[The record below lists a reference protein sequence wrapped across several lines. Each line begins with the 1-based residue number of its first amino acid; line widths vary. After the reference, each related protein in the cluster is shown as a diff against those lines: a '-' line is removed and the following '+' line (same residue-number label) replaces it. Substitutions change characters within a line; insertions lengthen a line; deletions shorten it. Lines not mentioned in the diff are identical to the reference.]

1 MATAAALSFEFQSFG
16 RTVSVPDDD
25 VARLMYYLNCVTAS
39 LGMDILQDDLL
50 DYMNYRKLT
59 GTRIAVVFK
68 TAAELSPDIFIDKVL
83 FRDDQGDVVPSGSS
97 NKFVEITAACDLI
110 HVQRDFLIGGQVKD
124 VTKVMFFRSSW
135 LKTYYSDP
143 LERIANI
150 ILGSKHC
157 SHCEGSAGICAC
169 STCPRGSTA
178 ECRPIFESFLDVLLT
193 GTTTTSSVRPVSPA
207 PPPRPTV
214 VQHQANCDGCQ
225 WQLFSGPRY
234 KCNNCYDFDLC
245 DSCYRLDRHI
255 ETGHHFRKY
264 ETPDSSP
271 VYLAART
278 PVRAPPPPPPPY
290 QEATRAPPMP
300 TPIIPTRAPAPP
312 PRSPPAPPAPPRFVA
327 PLPSDL
333 DRKTPLSSSSN
344 ANPAA
349 SKFFYQSMSIAELK
363 AFLNERDVDG
373 GDILDKETLC
383 KRVWETH
390 CDCMSISE
398 LNTFLS
404 SSNIPTTGCRSV
416 SDRRDKAKAAFEPPA
431 RPTPGPR
438 MDRGS
443 GGWRKDDVVVLTGL
457 SKADMNGKVGKI
469 QVIDSEAR
477 KVTVFVDDF
486 GRAFKVKYEN
496 VQPYVEDL
504 GGDDVEELE

>member
-1 MATAAALSFEFQSFG
+1 MATAAALSFEFSSFG

-50 DYMNYRKLT
+50 DYVNYRKLST
-59 GTRIAVVFK
+59 PRIALVFK
-68 TAAELSPDIFIDKVL
+68 TAVELSPDIFVDKVL

-110 HVQRDFLIGGQVKD
+110 SIQRDFVIGGQVKD

-135 LKTYYSDP
+135 LKTYYTDP
-143 LERIANI
+143 VERIAMI
-150 ILGSKHC
+150 ILGTKHC
-157 SHCEGSAGICAC
+157 SHCEGSPGMCAC
-169 STCPRGSTA
+169 STCPRATNSQ
-178 ECRPIFESFLDVLLT
+178 CKPIFESFLDVLLT
-193 GTTTTSSVRPVSPA
+193 GTTSPSTSGIRPVSPA
-207 PPPRPTV
+207 PPPPPPPSLR
-214 VQHQANCDGCQ
+214 HQANCDGCQ
-225 WQLFSGPRY
+225 WQLFSGARY
-234 KCNNCYDFDLC
+234 RCNNCYDFDLC
-245 DSCYRLDRHI
+245 DSCYRRDKHV
-255 ETGHHFRKY
+255 ETGHSFRKY
-264 ETPDSSP
+264 ETPDSSA
-271 VYLAART
+271 VYLTARQ
-278 PVRAPPPPPPPY
+278 PPPPY
-290 QEATRAPPMP
+290 QEATRAPPPPMP
-300 TPIIPTRAPAPP
+300 TPIVPTRAPAPP

-327 PLPSDL
+327 PYPSD
-333 DRKTPLSSSSN
+333 KKEPLSSPSN
-344 ANPAA
+344 PEAN
-349 SKFFYQSMSIAELK
+349 KFFYQSMSIAELK
-363 AFLNERDVDG
+363 AFLSERDVDG

-390 CDCMSISE
+390 CDCMSVSE
-398 LNTFLS
+398 VNTFLS
-404 SSNIPTTGCRSV
+404 SSGISTAGCRSV
-416 SDRRDKAKAAFEPPA
+416 NDRREKAKAAFEPPA

-438 MDRGS
+438 MERSS

-469 QVIDSEAR
+469 QVVDSDAR